1 MRSAFTTERLLLFGI
16 LFISFAFRIAQFDTS
31 FFGPEQA
38 LIASDGLGL
47 ARLQTFPMH
56 FQPSSAGYHNFP
68 LTHYLAA
75 IPYIFSENIF
85 ALFLFYVVVNL
96 IAVWSGWLFVRRYWG
111 WQVAALATLVYVTMP
126 YAVLFSYRIWNNTLM
141 PPFIMLWAW
150 GCGFAFQE
158 RRPRGLMLAWAAAV
172 LALQLHISA
181 IIFVLILLVMMGWIR
196 LPHSKRHSLFG
207 ALFGVVL
214 AMIPAL
220 PWFYAQLSG
229 LAQLVL
235 DLSPMT
241 GNAGLHIHLR
251 QVTQF
256 LSASDLA
263 WNVTSAGAENL
274 TQRLNYM
281 RYLGPLWL
289 LLFGAGL
296 LYLLW
301 RLRSFRQK
309 IAQHNPLLLLLA
321 LWCLLPLGFTVVS
334 SPLYT
339 IVYYLPM
346 LPAPG
351 IVLAL
356 AIKWVM
362 DWRLSLKTPVVL
374 GLLVLCTLN
383 LNAVWSLENF
393 IRVGVDRGEP
403 TTHAFSLDK
412 WYYSDP
418 LVWQLDIATEM
429 RELLEDGVANEMI
442 MLQLTYPD
450 EDHLHLRQP
459 FSYHLRGYDV
469 RAVNIFSPH
478 ILFPQEPALFLH
490 DVTDFS
496 YNGDYEDLLEFRAFV
511 GPYRLDLLPGGLGPE
526 PSFLLAHRPAYENG
540 LQLMGFDELQCDGHW
555 RLHWTPGP
563 ADEDSDP
570 VHIFVHLLAA
580 EGNGLAH
587 SDLRAYD
594 VWDWRTGDHIITEF
608 DFGQELAGLTIQTIR
623 VGLYTY
629 SEKTKTFQE
638 GIYALDEQG
647 RPREYAVDIPYEGNC
662 SP

>member
-1 MRSAFTTERLLLFGI
+1 MRSVITTERMLLFGI

-38 LIASDGLGL
+38 LIASDGLEL
-47 ARLQTFPMH
+47 ARLQTFPMYMN
-56 FQPSSAGYHNFP
+56 PSSAGYHNFP

-75 IPYIFSENIF
+75 IPFIFSENIF

-96 IAVWSGWLFVRRYWG
+96 LAVWLGWLFVRRYWG
-111 WQVAALATLVYVTMP
+111 WQVAALATLVYATMP
-126 YAVLFSYRIWNNTLM
+126 YAVFFSYRIWNNTLM

-158 RRPRGLMLAWAAAV
+158 KRSRGLMLAWAAAL

-181 IIFVLILLVMMGWIR
+181 IIFVLILLVMMGWVQLRHAIR
-196 LPHSKRHSLFG
+196 YSLFG
-207 ALFGVVL
+207 CVL
-214 AMIPAL
+214 ALIPAL
-220 PWFYAQLSG
+220 PWFYAQISG
-229 LAQLVL
+229 RAQLGL
-235 DLSPMT
+235 DLSLTT

-251 QVTQF
+251 QITQF
-256 LSASDLA
+256 LGASDLA
-263 WNVTSAGAENL
+263 WNFINAGTEGL
-274 TQRLNYM
+274 TQQLNYM
-281 RYLGPLWL
+281 RFLGPLWL

-296 LYLLW
+296 LFMLW
-301 RLRSFRQK
+301 RLWSFRQK

-334 SPLYT
+334 NAPYA

-346 LPAPG
+346 LPAPC

-362 DWRLSLKTPVVL
+362 DWRLAVKTPVVL
-374 GLLVLCTLN
+374 GLLMLCTLN

-403 TTHAFSLDK
+403 TTHAFSLDQ

-418 LVWQLDIATEM
+418 LVWQLDIGTEM
-429 RELLEDGVANEMI
+429 RELLEGGMADEMI
-442 MLQLTYPD
+442 MLQFTYPD

-459 FSYHLRGYDV
+459 FSYHLLGYDV

-478 ILFPQEPALFLH
+478 ILFPQEPALFLR
-490 DVTDFS
+490 DVTDVAH
-496 YNGDYEDLLEFRAFV
+496 NGGYEELLEFRVSV
-511 GPYRLDLLPGGLGPE
+511 GPYRLYLLPNGLGPE

-540 LQLMGFDELQCDGHW
+540 LQLTGFDELQCDGHW

-563 ADEDSDP
+563 VSTDEDSDP
-570 VHIFVHLLAA
+570 VHIFVHLLDA

-594 VWDWRTGDHIITEF
+594 VWDWRSGDHIVTRF
-608 DFGQELAGLTIQTIR
+608 DFGRELQGLPIETIR
-623 VGLYTY
+623 VGLYSY
-629 SEKTKTFQE
+629 SEKTESFQE

-647 RPREYAVDIPYEGNC
+647 RPWEYAVDIPYEGSC
-662 SP
+662 SL